1 MTAIAQERYL
11 SFSGACVTDSIE
23 RMLRRFVVTWFFNIV
38 ALWVA
43 AKLLDGIGYSGNEWV
58 LVIAALVFSLANIF
72 VKPLVIL
79 FTLPLVILTLGVALF
94 FVNLLMLYLTSWV
107 VDDFHVEKFGS
118 AIVAT
123 IIVWVVNTVLEA
135 VFGRDEPEPEHHAA

>member
-1 MTAIAQERYL
+1 MQERYPT
-11 SFSGACVTDSIE
+11 FSGPCVTDSIE
-23 RMLRRFVVTWFFNIV
+23 RMLRRFIVTWFFNIV

-43 AKLLDGIGYSGNEWV
+43 AKLVDGVGYGSDEWI

-79 FTLPLVILTLGVALF
+79 FTLPLVILTLGLALF

-107 VDDFHVEKFGS
+107 VDDFSVDSFGA
-118 AIVAT
+118 AILAT
-123 IIVWVVNTVLEA
+123 IIVWAVNTVLEA
-135 VFGRDEPEPEHHAA
+135 VFTADERRRERDREVLA

>member
-1 MTAIAQERYL
+1 
-11 SFSGACVTDSIE
+11 
-23 RMLRRFVVTWFFNIV
+23 MLRRFVVTWLFNIA

-43 AKLLDGIGYSGNEWV
+43 AKLLDGIGYSDNEWV
-58 LVIAALVFSLANIF
+58 LVIAAFVFSLANIF

-79 FTLPLVILTLGVALF
+79 FTLPLVILTLGLALF

-107 VDDFHVEKFGS
+107 VDDFNVESFGS

-123 IIVWVVNTVLEA
+123 IIVWLVNTALEA
-135 VFGRDEPEPEHHAA
+135 VFGGDERERYAD

>member
-1 MTAIAQERYL
+1 
-11 SFSGACVTDSIE
+11 
-23 RMLRRFVVTWFFNIV
+23 MLRRIVVTWFFDIV

-43 AKLLDGIGYSGNEWV
+43 AELIDGIGYSGNEWV

-79 FTLPLVILTLGVALF
+79 FTLPLVIITFGLALF

-107 VDDFHVEKFGS
+107 VDDFKVEDFGA
-118 AIVAT
+118 AILAT

-135 VFGRDEPEPEHHAA
+135 VFGRDERAPRERYAG

>member
-1 MTAIAQERYL
+1 M
-11 SFSGACVTDSIE
+11 TDSIE
-23 RMLRRFVVTWFFNIV
+23 CVLRRFLVTWFFNIV

-43 AKLLDGIGYSGNEWV
+43 AELLDGIGYSGNEWV

-79 FTLPLVILTLGVALF
+79 FTLPLVILTLGLALF

-107 VDDFHVEKFGS
+107 VDDFTVDSFGA
-118 AIVAT
+118 AILAT
-123 IIVWVVNTVLEA
+123 IIVWVVNTVLAA
-135 VFGRDEPEPEHHAA
+135 VFTHDERRRRDRDREVLG

>member
-1 MTAIAQERYL
+1 
-11 SFSGACVTDSIE
+11 VTDSIE
-23 RMLRRFVVTWFFNIV
+23 RVLRRFVVTWFFNVV

-43 AKLLDGIGYSGNEWV
+43 AELLDGIGYSGNDWV
-58 LVIAALVFSLANIF
+58 LVVAALVFSLANIF

-79 FTLPLVILTLGVALF
+79 FTLPLVILTLGLALF

-107 VDDFHVEKFGS
+107 VDDFKVESFGS

-123 IIVWVVNTVLEA
+123 IIVWLVNTVLEA
-135 VFGRDEPEPEHHAA
+135 IFGASERDRKRERERERYA